1 MNPLTLTLLFLLINQ
16 SGSRETAARTSY
28 LLPSPLNAAADSFQ
42 IELLLDRL
50 HSLTDTLEKVNG
62 LAHMSVPSAEI
73 AGASPTS
80 SASDSD
86 SASGLDVVP
95 LIARSIAT
103 FSSLLNVISESPFLI
118 RFV

>member
-1 MNPLTLTLLFLLINQ
+1 MNPLTLTPLFLLINQ

-28 LLPSPLNAAADSFQ
+28 LFPPPLNAAADSFQ

-86 SASGLDVVP
+86 SASGLKNIGD
-95 LIARSIAT
+95 
-103 FSSLLNVISESPFLI
+103 FSQMISKFGPILSTLANS
-118 RFV
+118 VDK

>member
-86 SASGLDVVP
+86 SASGLKNIGY
-95 LIARSIAT
+95 LSHM
-103 FSSLLNVISESPFLI
+103 ISKLGPILSTLANS
-118 RFV
+118 VDK